1 MVVKVLHYYLNEPLT
16 LKQPVALAM
25 GYFDG
30 LHLGHQALANKVK
43 DFASEHQIASALMTF
58 SPNPLITLGKM
69 EVEHHLTSFE
79 DRAKLLEKMGIDYLI
94 IVNFDKAVSHLSP
107 EDFFKHFI
115 QPLDIRCLVC
125 GFDYHFGSGG
135 KGNGKLLKDLAAD
148 HFEVYIQ
155 EEIMID
161 QQKVSSTR
169 IQKALCDGQV
179 QTARHLLGRPYCI
192 KGEVIKGRQIGRTIG
207 FPTANVDYGE
217 YAVPKNGVYGVKIEV
232 DQQLYMGMCNI
243 GYNPTFDSL
252 EHRSLEVNI
261 FDFDQDIY
269 GKIVHVYFYC
279 LIRDEVKF
287 SSPQELISQLNKDKK
302 EIIGYFLAND

>member
-1 MVVKVLHYYLNEPLT
+1 MVMKVLHYYLNEPLS
-16 LKQPVALAM
+16 LNQPIALAM

-43 DFASEHQIASALMTF
+43 DFAKQHQIASALMTF

-69 EVEHHLTSFE
+69 EAEHHLMSFE

-94 IVNFDKAVSHLSP
+94 IVNFNKEVSRLSP
-107 EDFFKHFI
+107 EDFFKQFI
-115 QPLDIRCLVC
+115 LPLDIRCLVC

-135 KGNGKLLKDLAAD
+135 KGNGKMLKDLASD

-169 IQKALCDGQV
+169 IQKALSEGQV
-179 QTARHLLGRPYCI
+179 QTAHHLLGRPYCI

-232 DQQLYMGMCNI
+232 DQQVYMGMCNI

-252 EHRSLEVNI
+252 DHRSLEVNI

-269 GKIVHVYFYC
+269 GKIVRVYFYC

-287 SSPQELISQLNKDKK
+287 SSPKELILQLNKDKK

>member
-1 MVVKVLHYYLNEPLT
+1 MVMQVLHYYLGESLS
-16 LKQPVALAM
+16 LERPVALAM

-43 DFASEHQIASALMTF
+43 TYALEHRIASALMTF

-69 EVEHHLTSFE
+69 KVEHHLTSFE

-94 IVNFDKAVSHLSP
+94 IVNFDKAVSQLSP
-107 EDFFKHFI
+107 ESFFQQFI
-115 QPLDIRCLVC
+115 LPLDIQCLVC

-135 KGNGKLLKDLAAD
+135 KGNGKMLKDLAAD

-161 QQKVSSTR
+161 EQKVSSTR
-169 IQKALCDGQV
+169 IQKALNMGEIQIV
-179 QTARHLLGRPYCI
+179 NQLLDRPYCI

-207 FPTANVDYGE
+207 FPTANIDYGD
-217 YAVPKNGVYGVKIEV
+217 YAIPKNGVYGVKIEV
-232 DQQLYMGMCNI
+232 DGKVYTGMCNI

-252 EHRSLEVNI
+252 DHPSLEVNI

-269 GKIVHVYFYC
+269 GKIAHVYFYC

-287 SSPQELISQLNKDKK
+287 ASPQELITQLNKDKK
-302 EIIGYFLAND
+302 EIIGYFLANH